1 MPIDTERKGCVEVHP
16 GKDVVVDFDPQLT
29 FECVDD
35 CTWCCHH
42 GVMLYEP
49 DFLELAECASLSE
62 ATTEVRGQ
70 DFVTREPKYRE
81 ENVDVDGQACFFLRD
96 DGLCALHAE
105 HDWKPA
111 RCSVF
116 PLAVSVEDG
125 DLTAREGGDIH
136 VAVREEAHDH
146 CDGLNV
152 SERRVVD
159 HLDAFLPEVLW
170 DLDNP
175 ETRREL

>member
-1 MPIDTERKGCVEVHP
+1 MRVEVHP
-16 GKDVVVDFDPQLT
+16 GCEAVVDFDPSLT

-42 GVMLYEP
+42 GVLLYEP
-49 DFLELAECASLSE
+49 DLFELANHAPLAD
-62 ATTEVRGQ
+62 ATTQVRGE
-70 DFVTREPKYRE
+70 DFVRKEQKDRTDHVGE
-81 ENVDVDGQACFFLRD
+81 DGAARYFLRE

-116 PLAVSVEDG
+116 PLSVSVEDG
-125 DLTAREGGDIH
+125 DIH
-136 VAVREEAHDH
+136 VSVRESAHEH
-146 CDGLNV
+146 CEGLDV

-170 DLDNP
+170 QLDDP
-175 ETRREL
+175 ATRRKL

>member
-1 MPIDTERKGCVEVHP
+1 MSADADVARPVEVHP
-16 GKDVVVDFDPQLT
+16 GKEAVVDFDPALT
-29 FECVDD
+29 FECVEG

-49 DFLELAECASLSE
+49 DFLRLAGCASLAE
-62 ATTEVRGQ
+62 ATTEVRGT
-70 DFVTREPKYRE
+70 DFVRRESKDRE
-81 ENVDVDGQACFFLRD
+81 EHVDVDGQACFFLQD
-96 DGLCALHAE
+96 DGLCALHAD

-116 PLAVSVEDG
+116 PLEVTVEDG
-125 DLTAREGGDIH
+125 GLTDRESGDIH
-136 VAVREEAHDH
+136 VSVREAAHEH
-146 CDGLNV
+146 CEGLNV

-159 HLDAFLPEVLW
+159 HLDAFLPAVLW
-170 DLDNP
+170 DLDDP